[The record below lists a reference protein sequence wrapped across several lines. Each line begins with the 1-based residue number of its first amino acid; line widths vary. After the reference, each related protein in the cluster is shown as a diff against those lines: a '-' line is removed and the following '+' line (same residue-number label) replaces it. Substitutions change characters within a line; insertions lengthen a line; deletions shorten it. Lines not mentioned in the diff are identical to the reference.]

1 VAAICGWVGDD
12 SGVLIRDLRYGALS
26 IFALISMVRASRRE
40 QCDSGQGFLF
50 ARPLPPAEIE
60 RFLDATPSAV
70 AERTSA

>member
-1 VAAICGWVGDD
+1 
-12 SGVLIRDLRYGALS
+12 
-26 IFALISMVRASRRE
+26 VRASRRE